1 MLDEILEIF
10 ERDKKKRRHGST
22 GKQSLLGRV
31 SSMVSGDDRRRY
43 DDRHDQSRYDG
54 DRRRYD
60 DDRPRYDDRYER
72 DRSDDDRRRYEADRR
87 LDDRDERARFDGDRG
102 DRPRYADD
110 RYERRDRDDD
120 DDRRRDDDDRY
131 RGSEYRKPSKKKRFG
146 DLLDFD

>member
-22 GKQSLLGRV
+22 GKRSLLGRV
-31 SSMVSGDDRRRY
+31 SAMVSGEDHRRHDDRYERPGY
-43 DDRHDQSRYDG
+43 D

-60 DDRPRYDDRYER
+60 DDRPRYDDR
-72 DRSDDDRRRYEADRR
+72 DRYDDDRRRIEADRR
-87 LDDRDERARFDGDRG
+87 YEDDRHERARFGGDRDER
-102 DRPRYADD
+102 PRYADDRFERRRDDDDD

-120 DDRRRDDDDRY
+120 DRY
-131 RGSEYRKPSKKKRFG
+131 RGSEYQKPSKKKRFG